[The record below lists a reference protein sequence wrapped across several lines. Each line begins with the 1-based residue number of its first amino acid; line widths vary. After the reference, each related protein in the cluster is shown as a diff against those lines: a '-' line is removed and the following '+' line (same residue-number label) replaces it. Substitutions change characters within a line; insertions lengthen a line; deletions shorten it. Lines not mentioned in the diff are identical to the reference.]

1 MDNNFIYNDVPYP
14 SFTFSQTHPD
24 RLATIA
30 KLHGITSADIENC
43 RVLELGCG
51 DGSNLNWI
59 AHTLPNSKFV
69 GIDLSTKHIS
79 DAKANAAEIGI
90 TNAEFHAADVM
101 TLSVDTFGKF
111 DYIIAH
117 GLFSWVPGFVRDK
130 ILQIYREMLNENGIG
145 YISYNTF
152 PGCHLRDL
160 TRNMMR
166 FHVKDITEP
175 LEQVAESLKFIEFL
189 GENVE
194 SGSVYQQIIKQE
206 FSKMADRTRENIFHD
221 DLSEV
226 NQPFYFADFISE
238 AEKNDLQFISEAEF
252 YSSQINQYPQK
263 VQEMFASFG
272 DDIIKTEQYLDFIK
286 SRRFRQTLL
295 CHKNIKV
302 NRQISPDILRQFS
315 VASQVKSVASKPNL
329 KPKIVEKFVT
339 PKNTAFQLDHALT
352 KAALFYLSK
361 IWSKSVKFDDL
372 IAEAVKLLQK
382 ENCEVTDD
390 NIETTITILFQ
401 LFGAGFIK
409 LHVFEPNFTT
419 KISDSPKVGSFARW
433 QAKGGETVTT
443 LTGLSLSLEDDLVR
457 KLLLL
462 LDGKHD
468 KKSILAEL
476 RKDKKLKH
484 INNLPQLYDNN
495 LSQMAKNGLLVA

>member
-1 MDNNFIYNDVPYP
+1 MDDNFIYNDVPYP

-145 YISYNTF
+145 YTSYNAF

-166 FHVKDITEP
+166 FHVKDIAEP

-194 SGSVYQQIIKQE
+194 SGSVYQQI
-206 FSKMADRTRENIFHD
+206 SR
-221 DLSEV
+221 
-226 NQPFYFADFISE
+226 FISP
-238 AEKNDLQFISEAEF
+238 I
-252 YSSQINQYPQK
+252 
-263 VQEMFASFG
+263 
-272 DDIIKTEQYLDFIK
+272 
-286 SRRFRQTLL
+286 LL
-295 CHKNIKV
+295 
-302 NRQISPDILRQFS
+302 P
-315 VASQVKSVASKPNL
+315 
-329 KPKIVEKFVT
+329 KPKKTICNLF
-339 PKNTAFQLDHALT
+339 PK
-352 KAALFYLSK
+352 
-361 IWSKSVKFDDL
+361 
-372 IAEAVKLLQK
+372 
-382 ENCEVTDD
+382 
-390 NIETTITILFQ
+390 
-401 LFGAGFIK
+401 
-409 LHVFEPNFTT
+409 PNFT
-419 KISDSPKVGSFARW
+419 R
-433 QAKGGETVTT
+433 
-443 LTGLSLSLEDDLVR
+443 R
-457 KLLLL
+457 K
-462 LDGKHD
+462 
-468 KKSILAEL
+468 
-476 RKDKKLKH
+476 
-484 INNLPQLYDNN
+484 
-495 LSQMAKNGLLVA
+495 

>member
-1 MDNNFIYNDVPYP
+1 M
-14 SFTFSQTHPD
+14 
-24 RLATIA
+24 
-30 KLHGITSADIENC
+30 SADVENC

-79 DAKANAAEIGI
+79 DAKSNADEIGI
-90 TNAEFHAADVM
+90 NNIEFHAADVM
-101 TLSVDTFGKF
+101 TLSVDSFGKF

-117 GLFSWVPGFVRDK
+117 GLFSWVPDFVRDK
-130 ILQIYREMLNENGIG
+130 VLQIYREMLSENGIG
-145 YISYNTF
+145 YISYNAF

-166 FHVKDITEP
+166 FHVKDIVEP
-175 LEQVAESLKFIEFL
+175 MEQVAESLKFLEFL

-194 SGSVYQQIIKQE
+194 SGSVYQNIIRQE

-226 NQPFYFADFISE
+226 NQPFYFADFIAEADKINLQFLSE
-238 AEKNDLQFISEAEF
+238 AEY
-252 YSSQINQYPQK
+252 YSSQITQFPPK

-272 DDIIKTEQYLDFIK
+272 DDFVKTEQYLDFIK

-295 CHKNIKV
+295 CHKNINVK
-302 NRQISPDILRQFS
+302 RQISPDILREFS

-329 KPKIVEKFVT
+329 KPQIIEKFVT
-339 PKNTAFQLDHALT
+339 SKNTAFQLDHALT
-352 KAALFYLSK
+352 KAALVYLSK
-361 IWSKSVKFDDL
+361 IWSKSIKFDDL
-372 IAEAVKLLQK
+372 IAEATKLLKK
-382 ENCEVTDD
+382 ENCEVSDD

-409 LHVFEPNFTT
+409 LHIFEPNFIT
-419 KISDSPKVGSFARW
+419 KISDKPHVGNFARW
-433 QAKGGETVTT
+433 QAKRGDMVTT

-457 KLLLL
+457 KLLLM
-462 LDGKHD
+462 LDGKRN

-476 RKDKKLKH
+476 KKDKKLNH

>member
-1 MDNNFIYNDVPYP
+1 MVENFIYNDVPYP
-14 SFTFSQTHPD
+14 SFTFLQTHPD

-30 KLHGITSADIENC
+30 KLHGMQSANVENC
-43 RVLELGCG
+43 RILEIGCG

-59 AHTLPNSKFV
+59 AHTLPNSEFI

-79 DAKANAAEIGI
+79 DAKSNAAEIGI
-90 TNAEFHAADVM
+90 KNTEFYAADVL
-101 TLSVDTFGKF
+101 TLSPDEFGKF

-117 GLFSWVPGFVRDK
+117 GLFSWVPGFVREK

-145 YISYNTF
+145 YISYNAF

-166 FHVKDITEP
+166 FHVKGIAEP
-175 LEQVAESLKFIEFL
+175 LEQVAESLKFIGFL

-194 SGSVYQQIIKQE
+194 NGSVYQQIIKQE

-221 DLSEV
+221 DLSEI
-226 NQPFYFADFISE
+226 NQAFYFADFIAE
-238 AEKNDLQFISEAEF
+238 AEKHDLQYLSEAEF
-252 YSSQINQYPQK
+252 YSTQTNQFPAK
-263 VQEMFASFG
+263 VKEMLASFG
-272 DDIIKTEQYLDFIK
+272 SDVIKTEQYLDFIK

-295 CHKNIKV
+295 CHKNISL
-302 NRQISPDILRQFS
+302 NREISPSVLREFLI
-315 VASQVKSVASKPNL
+315 ASQVKSVSPKPNL

-339 PKNTAFQLDHALT
+339 SKNTAFQLDHALT
-352 KAALFYLSK
+352 KAALVYLSK
-361 IWSKSVKFDDL
+361 IWSKSIGFNEL
-372 IAEAVKLLQK
+372 IAEAAKLLKK
-382 ENCEVTDD
+382 ENYEVTDED
-390 NIETTITILFQ
+390 TETTLTILFQ

-409 LHVFEPNFTT
+409 LHVFEPDFITR
-419 KISDSPKVGSFARW
+419 ISDKPKVSDFARW

-462 LDGKHD
+462 LDGKRD

-476 RKDKKLKH
+476 KKDRKLKN
-484 INNLPQLYDNN
+484 INNLLQLYDNN
-495 LSQMAKNGLLVA
+495 LSQMAKNGLLAA